1 MRRPVPAFAVAV
13 AIGVVAGLLL
23 TGWVLA
29 PGAPRSSVTAPI
41 SQAPAYVDPQF
52 LPDFLSSPVST
63 SNGQFGHSLAV
74 SGSTVAIGA
83 PGEETYVG
91 GYYEEGLVHI
101 KNLTTGATHEIG
113 AFGNLS
119 IGDFGWSVAIGGG
132 YIAVGAPGE
141 GYGLVDDYDIGHV
154 FVYNATTFA
163 PVAIFESPN
172 AVVWYSDMTEQYYT
186 DGFGASVAISGNQM
200 VVGAP
205 GENAS
210 GVQGAGH
217 AYVINLKTGA
227 TTMLASPL
235 PQPLGGFGRAVAI
248 SGNYVAVGAP
258 DEGLF
263 SFGNTYVFSAT
274 TGDLLESLSDSAAS
288 EGSSFG
294 SSVALDWPWLAVG
307 TPGQTDPRP
316 CPGGIGAGQ
325 CGAVFLFN
333 LQNGTQS
340 ELTSPTPTGEDEFG
354 ASVAMTSSLVLV
366 GAPESAP
373 DGAMDTGAAF
383 LFSIATGELVNS
395 TFDAPEWPASAEFGS
410 AVGLNASAA
419 FVGAPGEHADGF
431 AGAGLGFV
439 FTKIPW
445 SYGSPYAPQGSDF
458 GHSVSSGTGGI
469 AVGAPNET
477 VGSFADAGRVY
488 FEPSVPGPI
497 LTLKGTSA
505 NEQFGASIGL
515 TQTYLA
521 VGAPGAPGYGG
532 GTGEVFVFYAS
543 NGSLFRS
550 FLATGAPLDGFGT
563 TLAISGTTLLVGV
576 PGAGVVDFF
585 NVSTGSSPGF
595 VTDDTPGTEFGASLA
610 VDGSAWVIGAPG
622 VGHAFWGTLPLGV
635 PTEFS
640 DPTGSLTGEFGA
652 SVAIAG
658 NSLVIG
664 APDDAGGGRAFVFA
678 ATSPFALQYSLTDP
692 NATSGGEFG
701 ASVAV
706 SGGTIVVG
714 APGEAPYGMA
724 GAGNVFIYAA
734 GNGALGDRY
743 NSPAPGDNLA
753 FGSAVAIG
761 AGGRI
766 LVGDSPP
773 ALDGNANA
781 YLFFL

>member
-13 AIGVVAGLLL
+13 AIGLVVGLLL
-23 TGWVLA
+23 TGWVLT
-29 PGAPRSSVTAPI
+29 PGAPRSAVTAPV
-41 SQAPAYVDPQF
+41 SQAPTYVDPQF
-52 LPDFLSSPVST
+52 LPDFLSSPAWT
-63 SNGQFGHSLAV
+63 EDGQFGHSLAV

-83 PGEETYVG
+83 PGEETYVD
-91 GYYEEGLVHI
+91 GYFEEGLVHI
-101 KNLTTGATHEIG
+101 KNLTTGATHELG

-132 YIAVGAPGE
+132 YIAVGAPGQ
-141 GYGLVDDYDIGHV
+141 GYGTADDYYVGHV
-154 FVYNATTFA
+154 FVFNATTFA
-163 PVAIFESPN
+163 PVAMYESPN
-172 AVVWYSDMTEQYYT
+172 AIVWYSSMTEEYYT
-186 DGFGASVAISGNQM
+186 DGFGESVAISGDLM

-217 AYVINLKTGA
+217 AYVVNLKTGA
-227 TTMLASPL
+227 TMMLASPL
-235 PQPLGGFGRAVAI
+235 PQPLGAFGRAVAI

-258 DEGLF
+258 YEGLF
-263 SFGNTYVFSAT
+263 SFGNAYLFSAT
-274 TGDLLESLSDSAAS
+274 TGDLIESLSDSTAS

-294 SSVALDWPWLAVG
+294 ASVALDWPWLAVG
-307 TPGQTDPRP
+307 TPGQTDNAP

-325 CGAVFLFN
+325 CGAVFLYN
-333 LQNGTQS
+333 LQNGTTT
-340 ELTSPTPTGEDEFG
+340 ELTSPAPTGEDEFG
-354 ASVAMTSSLVLV
+354 ASVAINSDLVLV
-366 GAPESAP
+366 GAPDSAP
-373 DGAMDTGAAF
+373 DGSSDTGAAF
-383 LFSIATGELVNS
+383 LFSLATGELVNS
-395 TFDAPEWPASAEFGS
+395 TFDAPEWPASAVFGT
-410 AVGLNASAA
+410 AVGLNSTAA
-419 FVGAPGEHADGF
+419 FIGAPGEHAGGF
-431 AGAGLGFV
+431 DGAGLGFV

-445 SYGSPYAPQGSDF
+445 SYDSPFAAHRDEF
-458 GHSVSSGTGGI
+458 GHSVAIDSG
-469 AVGAPNET
+469 AVAIGAPNET
-477 VGSFADAGRVY
+477 VASDASAGRVY
-488 FEPSVPGPI
+488 FERSVPGPI
-497 LTLKGTSA
+497 LTLAGTSA

-521 VGAPGAPGYGG
+521 VGAPGAPGYDG

-543 NGSLFRS
+543 NGSLYRS
-550 FLATGAPLDGFGT
+550 FLATEGPLDGFGT

-622 VGHAFWGTLPLGV
+622 VGHAFWGELPLGV

-678 ATSPFALQYSLTDP
+678 ATSPFALQFSLTDP

-773 ALDGNANA
+773 AFDGNANA